1 MAEAPT
7 LINLFEV
14 GDRDEDFVAGWERA
28 REFLDEHA
36 GSIQTALHRSLDAD
50 AQFRYVNVAR
60 LGEFEA
66 WQKAVA
72 DPDFPGR
79 QMPFTSR
86 PMLFRVAAEEG
97 SEGENGV
104 AYINPFE
111 VPEDADERFVSA
123 WEQAGEWLGSQE
135 GWVGRRLHQ
144 SLAPADYRYVNLG
157 WWESEDAYRRAVER
171 PDSESGLEIPF
182 TGRPA
187 LYEVIRR

>member
-1 MAEAPT
+1 MAETPT

-14 GDRDEDFVAGWERA
+14 GDRDDDFVAGWERA

-66 WQKAVA
+66 WQKAIA

-97 SEGENGV
+97 SEGEDGV
-104 AYINPFE
+104 VYINPFE
-111 VPEDADERFVSA
+111 VPEDGDERFMSA

-135 GWVGRRLHQ
+135 GWLGRRLHQ
-144 SLAPADYRYVNLG
+144 SLAPADYRFVNLG
-157 WWESEDAYRRAVER
+157 WWESEDTYRRAAER
-171 PDSESGLEIPF
+171 PDAASALDIPF

>member
-1 MAEAPT
+1 MADAPT

-14 GDRDEDFVAGWERA
+14 GDGDDDFVAGWERA
-28 REFLDEHA
+28 REFLDQHA

-50 AQFRYVNVAR
+50 AHFRYVNVAR

-72 DPDFPGR
+72 DPGFPGR

-86 PMLFRVAAEEG
+86 PMLFNIAAEEG
-97 SEGENGV
+97 SEGEDGV
-104 AYINPFE
+104 VYINPFE
-111 VPEDADERFVSA
+111 VPEDGDERFVSA
-123 WEQAGEWLGSQE
+123 WEQAGEWLASQE

-144 SLAPADYRYVNLG
+144 SLAPADFRFVNLG

-171 PDSESGLEIPF
+171 PDAASALGIPF